1 MRTPFIRE
9 LRDLVDK
16 GLLWESRLRPSGE
29 PTSTRLDRNTPACV
43 RVARRRDSL
52 LGLFQRYR
60 PKNNHNRMITG
71 IGTPNSQSRIPRPIV
86 SSSILTRE
94 GNAGQTHRFHFGES
108 RMSRGVIFCSLPYG
122 LEGSVLGGRSNQIGT
137 GVKRSPTSSLLF
149 SSTARAKHCFERSSD
164 ITLLSSL
171 ANASAQCW

>member
-1 MRTPFIRE
+1 VAAVEKPAPFR
-9 LRDLVDK
+9 RWSLV
-16 GLLWESRLRPSGE
+16 
-29 PTSTRLDRNTPACV
+29 STRLDRNTPACV

-94 GNAGQTHRFHFGES
+94 GNTGQKLRFHFGES
-108 RMSRGVIFCSLPYG
+108 HMSRRVIFCSLPYG
-122 LEGSVLGGRSNQIGT
+122 LEGSLLGGRSNQIGT
-137 GVKRSPTSSLLF
+137 ELSGVRRFAIILVDGPREALF
-149 SSTARAKHCFERSSD
+149 RAKLRYH
-164 ITLLSSL
+164 IT
-171 ANASAQCW
+171 